1 MKNKFKFLAAILATL
16 MLVSFIPL
24 AAFAEEIEYIEE
36 PEDTIEEDSIETI
49 ETEVYTE
56 TYEPTFTLPDNDEN
70 ITYELISKNT
80 VKVTVFP
87 NVTESSASDNGT
99 DLHLPGKLDVV
110 NVSDSADPLKIGND
124 MIDLGGGSGGVPS
137 PIDTYISSAAPSTNY
152 GNSAEAQV
160 TNNKILYISY
170 PMPYIPEYATLVEAN
185 VNIAYVYDDPTQ
197 AVEVYVHKVNISWT
211 ETGLTW
217 NVANQNTRLGLEQ
230 RYMSITTISD
240 PQGISVTTPRFA
252 QFDILDAAQEWL
264 SGESENNGVALKTYG
279 QLIKF
284 KTSEALSTYRPSF
297 EYVYSVPA
305 PIENGTYRIHN
316 VETERYIDIKDAS
329 TNYGANITQDAF
341 NDAAR
346 QEWILNFGSDGYY
359 TIKSAHSNKYIGL
372 DTADLNNIK
381 QYTSPTDY
389 CKWAIRETTSGNYI
403 FVCKATND
411 EYVLSANYPNSGNGS
426 VLVGKVYT
434 DDTERNDEWNLGI
447 PVRFENIHLNVG
459 ETTTVNIQADCPA
472 GYVNVTDYRY
482 TILDDGDE
490 YINVSNITGEISAID
505 IDDDICTPDVVTV
518 IATHKEYLLT
528 YSFNVTVYSGNV
540 LVSIYSSYEHDS
552 GSSYWFDFGHSFL
565 TFFNDSKNDIVVGY
579 ATAAPKA
586 IISIGAWG
594 YNVDLPHRGIYY
606 NREIYDIY
614 EKNWFLD
621 AVYITESVS
630 PTIFSESS
638 SAEDSVNYAIRNWNN
653 DYWLTDTNCSTF
665 ATDIWNLLSS
675 EDFTLSWPNTPSEL
689 KDQIED
695 VEDHQTISDIPEITY
710 YGYYDINQDKMIA
723 EWGEINEE

>member
-1 MKNKFKFLAAILATL
+1 MKNKFKFLAIILATL

-24 AAFAEEIEYIEE
+24 ATFAEEIEYIEE

-124 MIDLGGGSGGVPS
+124 MIDLGGSGGIPS
-137 PIDTYISSAAPSTNY
+137 PVDTYISNAAPTTNY
-152 GNSAEAQV
+152 GNATEAQV

-230 RYMSITTISD
+230 RYMSSTTISD

-411 EYVLSANYPNSGNGS
+411 EYVLSAKYPNSGNGS

-434 DDTERNDEWNLGI
+434 DDTECNDEWNLGI

-472 GYVNVTDYRY
+472 GHVNITDYRY

-528 YSFNVTVYSGNV
+528 YSFDVTVYSGN
-540 LVSIYSSYEHDS
+540 LYISIFSSYDADS
-552 GSSYWFDFGHSFL
+552 SDSLENFGHAFL
-565 TFFNDSKNDIVVGY
+565 TFYNDTDSTLRIGLATVNPKTEISISGWSVTEHSGLWYNRDLYHTKYEHWFEDRVSLTEVISTTEELASINEYISNNDS
-579 ATAAPKA
+579 
-586 IISIGAWG
+586 WQ
-594 YNVDLPHRGIYY
+594 L
-606 NREIYDIY
+606 
-614 EKNWFLD
+614 
-621 AVYITESVS
+621 
-630 PTIFSESS
+630 
-638 SAEDSVNYAIRNWNN
+638 WN
-653 DYWLTDTNCSTF
+653 NCSTF
-665 ATDIWNLLSS
+665 AINVWNSVSS
-675 EDFTLSWPNTPSEL
+675 TQIDDDLIDTPEKL
-689 KDQIED
+689 KERIKN
-695 VEDHQTISDIPEITY
+695 ISGYETQRKMQGTQY
-710 YGYYDINQDKMIA
+710 YGYYNSD
-723 EWGEINEE
+723 EEFVCVWGTVQ